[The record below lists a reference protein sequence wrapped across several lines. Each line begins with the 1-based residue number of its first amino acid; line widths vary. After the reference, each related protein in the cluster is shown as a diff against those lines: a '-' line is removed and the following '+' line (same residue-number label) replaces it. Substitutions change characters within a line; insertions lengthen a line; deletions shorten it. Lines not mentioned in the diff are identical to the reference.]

1 MGLQITRGI
10 QRAAVR
16 GVIYGEEGVGKTSLA
31 AEMPNPLFL
40 DIEDG
45 SRHLD
50 VARVPCADFAAVE
63 AALFALGRDPQGF
76 STVVIDSA
84 DWAERSLIDTIT
96 RGAGKKSIEDFGFGR
111 GYVMLAE
118 RTAKFLAAADDLIAR
133 GVNVIFIAHAGVRRV
148 SPPDQTDGFDR
159 YELKLAKQTAPL
171 FKEWADLLLFCRF
184 QMKLIEGQDGKRK
197 AIGGR
202 DRVMCAERSAAFDAK
217 NRFGLPAEM
226 PLAFE
231 SIASV
236 FAPSP
241 FKGQPAP
248 ASIDSTLAAIAGSSL
263 LALDRLAP
271 KVAAREAAGEITAD
285 QRATIEAAIDAR
297 REALGAVTA

>member
-1 MGLQITRGI
+1 MAIKISRGI

-16 GVIYGEEGVGKTSLA
+16 GVFYGEEGVGKTSLA
-31 AEMPNPLFL
+31 AECPNPLIL
-40 DIEDG
+40 DVEDG

-63 AALFALGRDPQGF
+63 AAMHELVREPQGF
-76 STVVIDSA
+76 QTVVIDSA
-84 DWAERSLIDTIT
+84 DWAERSLIERIVRD
-96 RGAGKKSIEDFGFGR
+96 GGKRSIEDFGFGR

-118 RTAKFLAAADDLIAR
+118 RTAKFLAVADQLIDR
-133 GVNVIFIAHAGVRRV
+133 GINVVFVAHAGVRRV

-159 YELKLAKQTAPL
+159 YELKLSKHTAPL

-184 QMKLIEGQDGKRK
+184 QMKLVEGQDGKKK

-202 DRVMCAERSAAFDAK
+202 DRLMYAERSAAFDAK

-236 FAPSP
+236 FVPSP
-241 FKGQPAP
+241 FKGGPGPAP
-248 ASIDSTLAAIAGSSL
+248 IDSTLAAIATSSAA
-263 LALDRLAP
+263 ALDRLAP
-271 KVAAREAAGEITAD
+271 KVAARESAGEITSD
-285 QRATIEAAIDAR
+285 QRAAIEAAIEAR
-297 REALGAVTA
+297 REALGAVSA